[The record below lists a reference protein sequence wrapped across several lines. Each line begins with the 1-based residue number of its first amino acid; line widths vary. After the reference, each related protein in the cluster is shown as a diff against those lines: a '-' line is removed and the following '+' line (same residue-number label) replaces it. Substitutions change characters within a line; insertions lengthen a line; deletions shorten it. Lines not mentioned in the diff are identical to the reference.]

1 MYRWPTRLDFEQ
13 DLLVWLAMRIRGT
26 SVGRMEHALSG
37 AIDLAGDG
45 ASFAEIVD
53 EMARGTVEAAV
64 NSEEFPLLLA
74 VYWLRIRDGLS
85 KEAFA
90 GAIIALINSFT
101 MRLSVAQDCEGASRG
116 VGGQVRE
123 IEGLIAAHTEQ
134 M

>member
-1 MYRWPTRLDFEQ
+1 M
-13 DLLVWLAMRIRGT
+13 
-26 SVGRMEHALSG
+26 SG

-64 NSEEFPLLLA
+64 NSEEFPLA